1 MIKENIEKLL
11 NEQINFEI
19 FSAYT
24 YRAMGAYCDSIDLT
38 GFAHWFK
45 IQAKE
50 EEAHVE
56 RFYNYIVERGGR
68 VLLTAIDAPE
78 TNWKSV
84 KHAFEDGYNHEV
96 EVSERINKIMTLAI
110 NENDHATRSFLNWFV
125 DEQVEEEASFDSII
139 KQLTLIGDS
148 GHGLFM
154 MDKDMGTR
162 VFVDPNQQ

>member
-11 NEQINFEI
+11 NDQINFEI
-19 FSAYT
+19 YSAYT

-56 RFYNYIVERGGR
+56 KFYNYIVERGGR
-68 VLLTAIDAPE
+68 PYFTAMEAPQKE
-78 TNWKSV
+78 WDSLKAT
-84 KHAFEDGYNHEV
+84 FEDGYKHEQIV
-96 EVSERINKIMTLAI
+96 TEKINTVMSLAI
-110 NENDHATRSFLNWFV
+110 QENDHATRSFLNWFV
-125 DEQVEEEASFDSII
+125 DEQVEEEAAFDSISKQI
-139 KQLTLIGDS
+139 KLISGS
-148 GHGLFM
+148 GHGIFM

-162 VFVDPNQQ
+162 VFIDPNQK